1 MIGFGSPSGL
11 RVPRHRST
19 TAHLSVLYPWHT
31 DRGLGERGVYIGR
44 NESGGGGAWC
54 YDPFQLYTDGVL
66 TSPNIVVLGQVGSGK
81 STAVKTLL
89 YRSIGQLHSGNGT
102 PRWCAIIDPKGEYG
116 PLADALG
123 LTRLKLYPGGPTRL
137 NPLDAGPRGGNV
149 DELHARRT
157 ALVVALAS
165 VALRRDL
172 TATEEAA
179 LGWVLDA
186 VSARAGRAPTL
197 HDVADV
203 LALPTDEIAARAK
216 ETPAALARQLA
227 ELRHGIARL
236 IDGHL
241 RGMFDATSTDAV
253 DWSARGVVVDL
264 SAVYHDRDALKAVMI
279 AATGWLQALLADP
292 APDAPRR
299 MQVLEE
305 IWALLGNEHT
315 AKYVQSCQKLARS
328 YGVANVLV
336 AHRVA
341 DFRAQTDDGT
351 ATAKIGIGL
360 LAETQTRILFRQPS
374 DQVAEATELL
384 GLTET
389 EQRILPRLARGR
401 AIWHVAERRAVV
413 QHQVSR
419 CELAICDTNA
429 RLVV

>member
-1 MIGFGSPSGL
+1 MIRSASSSGL
-11 RVPRHRST
+11 HVPRHRST
-19 TAHLSVLYPWHT
+19 TAHLSVLYPWHN
-31 DRGLGERGVYIGR
+31 DRGLGERGVYVGS

-89 YRSIGQLHSGNGT
+89 YRSIGQLHSGNAT

-123 LTRLKLYPGGPTRL
+123 LTTLKLYPGGTTRL
-137 NPLDAGPRGGNV
+137 NPLDAGPSGGNG
-149 DELHARRT
+149 DEMRARRT
-157 ALVVALAS
+157 SLVVALAS
-165 VALRRDL
+165 VALRREL

-186 VSARAGRAPTL
+186 VAARPGSTPTL
-197 HDVADV
+197 HDVVDV
-203 LALPTDEIAARAK
+203 LATPTDEIASRAG
-216 ETPAALARQLA
+216 ETPAVLARQLA

-241 RGMFDATSTDAV
+241 RGMFDSTSTEEV
-253 DWSARGVVVDL
+253 SWSDRGVVIDL
-264 SAVYHDRDALKAVMI
+264 SAVHHDRDALTTVMV

-292 APDAPRR
+292 AGDAPRR
-299 MQVLEE
+299 TQVLEE

-351 ATAKIGIGL
+351 ATAKIGTGL

-374 DQVAEATELL
+374 DQVVEAAELL

-401 AIWHVAERRAVV
+401 AIWHVGDHRAVV
-413 QHQVSR
+413 QHHISR
-419 CELAICDTNA
+419 AELAICDTNT
-429 RLVV
+429 RLVI

>member
-1 MIGFGSPSGL
+1 MIGFGSSSGL

-31 DRGLGERGVYIGR
+31 DRGLGEHGVYVGR

-89 YRSIGQLHSGNGT
+89 YRSIGQLHSGNAT
-102 PRWCAIIDPKGEYG
+102 PRWCAVIDPKGEYG
-116 PLADALG
+116 PLAEALG
-123 LTRLKLYPGGPTRL
+123 LTQLKLYPGGPTRL
-137 NPLDAGPRGGNV
+137 NPFDAGPSGANI
-149 DELHARRT
+149 DELRARRVT
-157 ALVVALAS
+157 LVVALAS

-179 LGWVLDA
+179 LSWVLDSISERQGS
-186 VSARAGRAPTL
+186 VPTL
-197 HDVADV
+197 HDVVDL
-203 LALPTDEIAARAK
+203 LASPTDQIAARAS
-216 ETPAALARQLA
+216 ETPAGLARQVA
-227 ELRHGIARL
+227 DLRHGIARM

-241 RGMFDATSTDAV
+241 RGMFDATSTEAV
-253 DWSARGVVVDL
+253 GWSSRGVVVDL
-264 SAVYHDRDALKAVMI
+264 SAVHHDRDALTAVMI
-279 AATGWLQALLADP
+279 AATGWLQTLLADVTNET
-292 APDAPRR
+292 PRR

-328 YGVANVLV
+328 YGVANILV
-336 AHRVA
+336 AHRIA

-351 ATAKIGIGL
+351 ATTKIGTGL

-374 DQVAEATELL
+374 DQIAEAAELL

-401 AIWHVAERRAVV
+401 AIWHVADHRAVV
-413 QHQVSR
+413 QHHVSR
-419 CELAICDTNA
+419 AEAQICDTNA
-429 RLVV
+429 RLTV